1 MLENTSLIRYDLVLG
16 SRRASNYIWLII
28 VFLGSIGF
36 LDAGISSY
44 FKTQILPFIK
54 TDSISFLPQGIV
66 MTFYGTVG
74 FLLCLLLAVSILYNV
89 GGGYNK
95 YDVKQGKIEIFR
107 LGFPGITKELYL
119 SYLIK
124 DIKSIK
130 LSITEGLNPRH
141 EIYLSTKDGRRI
153 PLTRVGEPLLLSIVE
168 SEAVDLSSFLNIPLE
183 SS

>member
-1 MLENTSLIRYDLVLG
+1 MVKINSSIRYDLVLG
-16 SRRASNYIWLII
+16 SRRSSNYLWFLI
-28 VFLGSIGF
+28 VFLGSLGF
-36 LDAGISSY
+36 LDAGICSY
-44 FKTQILPFIK
+44 LKIDLIPFIK
-54 TDSISFLPQGIV
+54 TNSINFLPQGIV

-74 FLLCLLLAVSILYNV
+74 LLLSAFLAISIIGNV

-95 YDVKQGKIEIFR
+95 YDKEQGKIEIFR
-107 LGFPGITKELYL
+107 LGFPLITSELYI

-141 EIYLSTKDGRRI
+141 EIYLSTKDGRRL
-153 PLTRVGEPLLLSIVE
+153 PLTRVGEPLLLSAVE

>member
-1 MLENTSLIRYDLVLG
+1 MSKENSLIRHDLVLG
-16 SRRASNYIWLII
+16 SNRTSNYIWFFI
-28 VFLGSIGF
+28 VLLGSLGF

-44 FKTQILPFIK
+44 FKTELLPFIK
-54 TDSISFLPQGIV
+54 TNSINFIPQGIV
-66 MTFYGTVG
+66 MLFYGTVG
-74 FLLCLLLAVSILYNV
+74 LLLSIFLAISILSNV

-95 YDVKQGKIEIFR
+95 YDLNQGKIEIFR
-107 LGFPGITKELYL
+107 LGFPGITNELYI
-119 SYLIK
+119 SYSVK